1 MTTTGPLTSPP
12 FLAAPALRDGAGGSP
27 APAGRPSGEPASS
40 SAAAVVE
47 LSSAAK
53 AAIRNTSAVKD
64 FATVAKEARATM
76 DNRYAKT
83 GEKASIYTNGSEVK
97 EMFKSLDRR
106 SLYSIRSNEGG
117 IFSEIEQDMA
127 RIEMLSRFSKDTGF
141 YENISKTDTLG
152 KIHLYKNAI
161 SYLDNVSEEEKKSF
175 EWAKSRALF
184 QSDYEATSRDSGE
197 EPEKLDSPNPLVKLL
212 KAAFDSLNDL
222 GDPSKT
228 VEDMPRYKQA
238 QALFA
243 SQQAGGAATVDVK
256 A

>member
-1 MTTTGPLTSPP
+1 M
-12 FLAAPALRDGAGGSP
+12 RDGAGGSP

-53 AAIRNTSAVKD
+53 AAIRTTSAVKD

-76 DNRYAKT
+76 DDWYAKA
-83 GEKASIYTNGSEVK
+83 GEKDSPSMVGAKVQ
-97 EMFKSLDRR
+97 EMFSSLDRR
-106 SLYSIRSNEGG
+106 SLYAIKSNEGG
-117 IFSEIEQDMA
+117 KFSALEQDRA
-127 RIEMLSRFSKDTGF
+127 RTEMMTRLSNDTGMA
-141 YENISKTDTLG
+141 DLG
-152 KIHLYKNAI
+152 KIDFKSNSIIYKKAVT
-161 SYLDNVSEEEKKSF
+161 YLDNVSAEEKTSF
-175 EWAKSRALF
+175 EWAKDRAVL
-184 QSDYEATSRDSGE
+184 QSDYEATSRAAGE

-212 KAAFDSLNDL
+212 KAAVDSLTDL
-222 GDPSKT
+222 GDPSKQ
-228 VEDMPRYKQA
+228 VEDMPLYKQA